1 MIRLNGNVYHAEHFP
16 DGTQLLKVDESVWED
31 GKVECIWQYEKEEE
45 LVTIFFLTKHLQE
58 KGAEVSLIM
67 PYIPNARM
75 DRVKK
80 DSEVFTLKYFAQLIN
95 SLNFTKVRVLDPHSN
110 VSTAL
115 IDRLVND
122 SPKAYIAK
130 VMDRIKEQVGD
141 FVLYFPDEGASKR
154 YSELFQCPYCYG
166 MKKRNW
172 EDGTI
177 LGIDVVDNGIDLK
190 GKHILMIDD
199 IIAYGGSLYYSAKRL
214 KELGVGKLFAYA
226 THVEKSVLHPEKG
239 KLLQSGLV
247 EQIYTTDSLFLEQH
261 EKITVLQVK

>member
-190 GKHILMIDD
+190 GKHILMVDD

>member
-1 MIRLNGNVYHAEHFP
+1 MIRLNGTIYNVEHFP
-16 DGTQLLKVDESVWED
+16 DGTQLLKVDESVWAD

-45 LVTIFFLTKHLQE
+45 CMTIFFLTKHLQE
-58 KGAEVSLIM
+58 KGAQVSLVM

-80 DSEVFTLKYFAQLIN
+80 NSEVFTLKYFAQLIN
-95 SLNFTKVRVLDPHSN
+95 SLNFNKVRVLDPNSN
-110 VSTAL
+110 VGAAL
-115 IDRLVND
+115 IDRLVVE
-122 SPKAYIAK
+122 SPKAYIEKA
-130 VMDRIKEQVGD
+130 MEMIKEQVGE
-141 FVLYFPDEGASKR
+141 FILYFPDEGASKR

-177 LGIDVVDNGIDLK
+177 LGIDVVDKGIDLK
-190 GKHILMIDD
+190 GKNILMIDD
-199 IIAYGGSLYYSAKRL
+199 IIAYGGSLYYSAKHL
-214 KELGVGKLFAYA
+214 KELGAEKLFAYA

>member
-1 MIRLNGNVYHAEHFP
+1 MIRLNGEVYKASYFP
-16 DGTQLLKVDESVWED
+16 DGTQLLKVNESVWAD
-31 GKVECIWQYEKEEE
+31 GKVECVWHYEKEEE

-58 KGAEVSLIM
+58 KGAQVSLIM

-80 DSEVFTLKYFAQLIN
+80 ESEVFTLKYFAQLIN

-110 VSTAL
+110 VSAAL
-115 IDRLVND
+115 FDRLEMDN
-122 SPKAYIAK
+122 PKTYIAK
-130 VMDRIKEQVGD
+130 TMERIKEQVGE
-141 FVLYFPDEGASKR
+141 FILFFPDEGATKR

-166 MKKRNW
+166 RKKRNW
-172 EDGTI
+172 EDGAI
-177 LGIDVVDNGIDLK
+177 LGIDVVDNGIELK
-190 GKHILMIDD
+190 GKNILMIDD

-214 KELGVGKLFAYA
+214 KELGGEKLFAYA

-261 EKITVLQVK
+261 KNITVLQVE